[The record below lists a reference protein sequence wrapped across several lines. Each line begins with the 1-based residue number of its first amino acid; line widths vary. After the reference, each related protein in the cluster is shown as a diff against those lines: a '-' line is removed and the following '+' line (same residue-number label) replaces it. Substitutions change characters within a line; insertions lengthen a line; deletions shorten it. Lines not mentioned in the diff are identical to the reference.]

1 MESKKLLILAG
12 VGATLGVVGY
22 LYFKKNK
29 PTISEEQLELLSP
42 ETKPQT
48 VGGSTK
54 PQTLSAID
62 EELFSPETKP
72 QTVSGSTLGATFI
85 NAQTIVQNENV
96 TVQESSLVVSQ
107 LLDMVQQK
115 KAEELFAELQSNFNF
130 NNVSHTM
137 FTFKMKDYALRM
149 QNSRRNCAIVTE
161 INNLGYELVGLT
173 QKPYPLYP
181 KCNYSTLGT
190 LRKIAV

>member
-1 MESKKLLILAG
+1 MEFKKLLTIAG

-29 PTISEEQLELLSP
+29 PTISEKQLELLSP

-54 PQTLSAID
+54 PPTLSSID
-62 EELFSPETKP
+62 EELLSPETKP
-72 QTVSGSTLGATFI
+72 QTVSGSTLGATFS
-85 NAQTIVQNENV
+85 NAQTIVQNQNV
-96 TVQESSLVVSQ
+96 TVQQSSQVVSQ

-115 KAEELFAELQSNFNF
+115 KAEELFAELQRNFNF
-130 NNVSHTM
+130 NNVGHTM
-137 FTFKMKDYALRM
+137 FYPKSRNYASLM
-149 QNSRRNCAIVTE
+149 SNSKRNCAIVTE

-181 KCNYSTLGT
+181 KCNYSKLGT
-190 LRKIAV
+190 LKKIAV